1 MIYCNAFERNHLFFH
16 RFFFSFK
23 NARFWLGHY
32 IFDSYPEIIW
42 FNFWMERNFVKTC
55 QKSCVLALRTYV
67 FALNEYNGGLV
78 RFRHSVKRFFPSP
91 SRKFWPFVQNMEL
104 SGPRVYGVIS
114 PIENW
119 RLGNA
124 PFEARFSGKR
134 PHNRSVMIVQLNIP
148 GQNDFWLFRSNH
160 NTCSKLKSNSFFKR
174 TLLEGQIFSSLKIWW
189 RICSSFLNMWNW
201 WKFFFRWESNFLLF
215 LCFRYVVPYIKDLST
230 FSANFMGIQTNI
242 SRENA

>member
-1 MIYCNAFERNHLFFH
+1 
-16 RFFFSFK
+16 
-23 NARFWLGHY
+23 
-32 IFDSYPEIIW
+32 
-42 FNFWMERNFVKTC
+42 MERNFVKTC

-160 NTCSKLKSNSFFKR
+160 NTCSKLKSNSFLKERCWKVKFF
-174 TLLEGQIFSSLKIWW
+174 LLSKYGEEFAGASLTREIDG
-189 RICSSFLNMWNW
+189 SFLVNESLI
-201 WKFFFRWESNFLLF
+201 FFFF
-215 LCFRYVVPYIKDLST
+215 LCFRYVLPFIKD
-230 FSANFMGIQTNI
+230 FSAFSTNFMGIQTNI